1 MQRLYD
7 SFTNEVSN
15 TIFWHELF
23 RVLYDIK
30 RIYVVQR
37 THTTSHVLDLKLDLK
52 NKRFKSKKRRSIK
65 WTEAWSSIDYITG
78 RDNFCVYVVRFSII
92 VFHRICYKG
101 CYSYWNIFS
110 FLEKV
115 HVEGLILWFARY
127 WKWQSMGFIEPYVCA
142 IYTSWSFWV
151 TFRNIMNQGD
161 VKIAYQYVS
170 YQTEKYLLLLI
181 SRMFVSINRL

>member
-7 SFTNEVSN
+7 SFKNEVSN

-37 THTTSHVLDLKLDLK
+37 THTTLHVLDLKLDLK

-78 RDNFCVYVVRFSII
+78 RDNFCVYVERFSII
-92 VFHRICYKG
+92 FFHRICYNG
-101 CYSYWNIFS
+101 CYSCLNIFS
-110 FLEKV
+110 FLEKS
-115 HVEGLILWFARY
+115 RY
-127 WKWQSMGFIEPYVCA
+127 WGAYFVVCTLLKMAINGIYWTMHLCNLHFLNFLSDISKYNEPRQCTN
-142 IYTSWSFWV
+142 ITSTRF
-151 TFRNIMNQGD
+151 F
-161 VKIAYQYVS
+161 
-170 YQTEKYLLLLI
+170 
-181 SRMFVSINRL
+181 